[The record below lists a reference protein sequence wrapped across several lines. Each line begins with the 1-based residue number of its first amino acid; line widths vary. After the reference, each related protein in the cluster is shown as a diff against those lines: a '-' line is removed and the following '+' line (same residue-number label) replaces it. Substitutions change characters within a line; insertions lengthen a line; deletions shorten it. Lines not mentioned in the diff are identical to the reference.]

1 MQTSFS
7 GVFPI
12 LATPFT
18 EEGEIDVASQL
29 RLVDHLLEQ
38 GVHGLGA
45 FGNAGEG
52 YALRPQEKT
61 SLLDEIV
68 RHVDGRVP
76 VIVGVGA
83 TGTATAVQACQQAEA
98 QGALGLMVLPPYYV
112 KPDADGLRYFYSSI
126 SDAVSIPIMVQ
137 DAPLLSQ
144 VAMPPSLLARMA
156 REIEHVEY
164 VKVEAPPTAPKI
176 SRTME
181 SADGTLTLF
190 GGLNGQFMI
199 EECQR
204 GSRGIM
210 PASDMAAVYV
220 AIWNALESGDLATAW
235 DAFRQ
240 ALPLIRYELQP
251 GLGVSAIK
259 HNLVSERVI
268 RSAFVRHPGRSLDA
282 AGKLEVEQLRSL
294 VWPV

>member
-1 MQTSFS
+1 MQASFS

-18 EEGEIDVASQL
+18 DDGEIDVASQL

-52 YALRPQEKT
+52 YALRPEERA

-68 RHVDGRVP
+68 RHVDGRAP
-76 VIVGVGA
+76 VIVGVGT
-83 TGTATAVQACQQAEA
+83 TGTASAVQACQQAEA
-98 QGALGLMVLPPYYV
+98 QGAQGLMVLPPFYV
-112 KPDADGLRYFYSSI
+112 KPDADGLRFFYASI

-144 VAMPPSLLARMA
+144 VAMPPPLLARMA

-181 SADGTLTLF
+181 SANGALTLF

-220 AIWNALESGDLATAW
+220 AIWNALQGGDLASAW
-235 DAFRQ
+235 DAFTR

-259 HNLVSERVI
+259 HNLVSEGVI

-282 AGKLEVEQLRSL
+282 AGKRELEQLRSL

>member
-1 MQTSFS
+1 MQTAFS

-18 EEGEIDVASQL
+18 DDGGIDVASQL

-38 GVHGLGA
+38 GAHGLGA

-52 YALRPQEKT
+52 YALRPEEKA

-76 VIVGVGA
+76 VIVGIGA
-83 TGTATAVQACQQAEA
+83 TGTA
-98 QGALGLMVLPPYYV
+98 
-112 KPDADGLRYFYSSI
+112 
-126 SDAVSIPIMVQ
+126 
-137 DAPLLSQ
+137 Q
-144 VAMPPSLLARMA
+144 VAMPPPLLARMA

-181 SADGTLTLF
+181 SANGALTLF

-204 GSRGIM
+204 GSQGIM

-220 AIWNALESGDLATAW
+220 AIWDALQNGDLAAAW
-235 DAFRQ
+235 DAFRR

-282 AGKLEVEQLRSL
+282 AGKRELEQLRSL

>member
-1 MQTSFS
+1 MQSSFS

-12 LATPFT
+12 LATAFT
-18 EEGEIDVASQL
+18 EDGQIDVASQL

-52 YALRPQEKT
+52 YALLAEEKRT
-61 SLLDEIV
+61 LLDEIV
-68 RHVDGRVP
+68 RHVDERVP

-83 TGTATAVQACQQAEA
+83 TGTSAAVQACQQAES
-98 QGALGLMVLPPYYV
+98 QGARGLMVLPPFYV
-112 KPDADGLRYFYSSI
+112 KTDADGLLFFYSSI

-144 VAMPPSLLARMA
+144 VAMPPQLLARMA

-176 SRTME
+176 SQTAER
-181 SADGTLTLF
+181 ADGALTLF

-210 PASDMAAVYV
+210 PASDMAALYV
-220 AIWNALESGDLATAW
+220 AIWDGLEGGDLAASW
-235 DAFRQ
+235 DVFSR

-268 RSAFVRHPGRSLDA
+268 RSPYVRHPGRSLDA
-282 AGKLEVEQLRSL
+282 AGLRELEHLRSL
-294 VWPV
+294 VWPA

>member
-1 MQTSFS
+1 MQATFS

-18 EEGEIDVASQL
+18 DDGEIDVASQL

-38 GVHGLGA
+38 GAHGLGA

-52 YALRPQEKT
+52 YALQPEEKA

-68 RHVDGRVP
+68 RHVNGRVP
-76 VIVGVGA
+76 VIVGIGA
-83 TGTATAVQACQQAEA
+83 TGTASAVQACKQAEA
-98 QGALGLMVLPPYYV
+98 QGAQGLMVLPPFYV
-112 KPDADGLRYFYSSI
+112 KPDADGLRFFYASI

-144 VAMPPSLLARMA
+144 VAMPAPLLARMA

-181 SADGTLTLF
+181 SADGALTLF

-210 PASDMAAVYV
+210 PASDMAALYV
-220 AIWNALESGDLATAW
+220 AIWDALQSGDTAAAW
-235 DAFRQ
+235 DVFNR

-259 HNLVSERVI
+259 HNLVAERVF
-268 RSAFVRHPGRSLDA
+268 RSAFVRHPGRSLDT
-282 AGKLEVEQLRSL
+282 AGVRELEQLRSL
-294 VWPV
+294 VWPD

>member
-1 MQTSFS
+1 MQASFS

-18 EEGEIDVASQL
+18 DEGQIDVASQL
-29 RLVDHLLEQ
+29 QLVDHLLEQ

-45 FGNAGEG
+45 FGNASEG
-52 YALRPQEKT
+52 YALLPEEK
-61 SLLDEIV
+61 SALLDEIV

-76 VIVGVGA
+76 VIVGIGA
-83 TGTATAVQACQQAEA
+83 TGTAAAVQACQQAEA
-98 QGALGLMVLPPYYV
+98 QGATGLMVLPPFYV
-112 KPDADGLRYFYSSI
+112 KPDGDSLLVFYSSI
-126 SDAVSIPIMVQ
+126 SDAVGIPIMVQ

-144 VAMPPSLLARMA
+144 VAMPPPLLARMA
-156 REIEHVEY
+156 GEIEHVEC

-181 SADGTLTLF
+181 CSNGALTLF

-220 AIWNALESGDLATAW
+220 AIWDAMQDADMALAW
-235 DAFRQ
+235 DVFSR

-259 HNLVSERVI
+259 HSLVSERVI

-282 AGKLEVEQLRSL
+282 AGLRELKQLRSL